1 MGKSQAKRAE
11 IRRKDEAAKRQR
23 KCSRLG
29 VESLPAKPK
38 HVSKKKTPGM
48 I

>member
-11 IRRKDEAAKRQR
+11 IRRKDEFAKRQR

-29 VESLPAKPK
+29 VDSLPIKPK
-38 HVSKKKTPGM
+38 HTSKKRQG
-48 I
+48 